1 MRKHEIEDLKFN
13 DHIQIMEDRLET
25 KGESINGISLLNEFA
40 LYKNGL
46 EKARVEELK
55 ERIGKLDEATIAYHA
70 NNKGL
75 ANRALMIKQMIDGDE
90 VGSID
95 QMELEDETVIKKI
108 KADFKAEESER
119 LNKEKAKQYLKG
131 INKSEITSLTKA
143 KEMLWHLKNLVE
155 TE

>member
-13 DHIQIMEDRLET
+13 DHIQIMEDRLEA
-25 KGESINGISLLNEFA
+25 KGESINGISLLNEFT
-40 LYKNGL
+40 LYRNGL

-55 ERIGKLDEATIAYHA
+55 ERISKLDEATIAYHA

>member
-13 DHIQIMEDRLET
+13 DHIQIMEDKLEA
-25 KGESINGISLLNEFA
+25 KGESINGISLLNEFN

-46 EKARVEELK
+46 EKSRIEELK
-55 ERIGKLDEATIAYHA
+55 KRIGKLDEATIAYHA

-75 ANRALMIKQMIDGDE
+75 ANRALMIKQIIEGDE

>member
-13 DHIQIMEDRLET
+13 DHIQTMEDRLEA

-55 ERIGKLDEATIAYHA
+55 KRIGKLDEATIAYHA

-75 ANRALMIKQMIDGDE
+75 ANRALMIKQMIEGDE

-108 KADFKAEESER
+108 KADFKAEESEK

>member
-13 DHIQIMEDRLET
+13 DHIQTMEDRLEA

-55 ERIGKLDEATIAYHA
+55 KRIGKLDEATIAYHA

-75 ANRALMIKQMIDGDE
+75 ANRALMIKQMIEGDE